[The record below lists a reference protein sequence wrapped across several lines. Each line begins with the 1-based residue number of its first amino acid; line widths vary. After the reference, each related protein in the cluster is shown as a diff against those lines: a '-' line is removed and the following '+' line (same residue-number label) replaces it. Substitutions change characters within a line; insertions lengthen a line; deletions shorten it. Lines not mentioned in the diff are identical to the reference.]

1 MVKETTYQG
10 KRGFWQRLC
19 TALQANNGE
28 LGHLEVQ
35 RANLMALYDQIH
47 GLVQQQGELTAQ
59 KQELSK
65 QIRVMVEE
73 GERLATVLRFA
84 VKQHYGIRAEKLA
97 EFGLQPFR
105 GRKRVEKPL
114 PPPDDANP
122 QD

>member
-1 MVKETTYQG
+1 MAKETTYQG
-10 KRGFWQRLC
+10 KRGVWQRIS

-28 LGHLEVQ
+28 LGHMEVQ
-35 RANLMALYDQIH
+35 RASLMALYDRVQ
-47 GLVQQQGELTAQ
+47 GLVHEQGELTAR

-65 QIRVMVEE
+65 QIREAVEE

-105 GRKRVEKPL
+105 GKSRKQKPL
-114 PPPDDANP
+114 PPIAARAASH
-122 QD
+122 

>member
-1 MVKETTYQG
+1 MAKETTYQG

-35 RANLMALYDQIH
+35 RANLVALHDQIH
-47 GLVQQQGELTAQ
+47 ELIRQQGELTAQ
-59 KQELSK
+59 KQEISR

-105 GRKRVEKPL
+105 GKSRKQKPL
-114 PPPDDANP
+114 PPPEGANP
-122 QD
+122 KN